1 MRKHILSNNKLRITL
16 LLTLQTL
23 QTLGTVGIALVI
35 NYLIDAIASAIS
47 TGNPSS
53 LIPALLSC
61 FAYALLLGII
71 IFLSERYKTATT
83 RHIMLYLRHGIIK
96 GLLNKSIPD
105 FQSTNSAEYITLLNQ
120 NISTLEENYLQ
131 MLLSIYESIISIL
144 IASLMLIY
152 INPIIAV
159 ISIAA
164 MAIPSFIP
172 KLFGTKLAHCQGS
185 VMQNSTSYNATIKD
199 ILNGFEVINAYKI
212 AEPIQQK
219 HSVAAIEL
227 ENSKARYGN
236 TMAKLYGLAN
246 TCSVFVQFLIMLLSG
261 GFAVYGFISLG
272 SIIAITQLTGQV
284 ISPAF
289 QLSSKIS
296 QLNSTVPIR
305 EQLENLLSAG
315 SNSNIQTNFT
325 NLESSLQLQ
334 NISGPNTETPIVK
347 CLEATFEA
355 GKKYAIVG
363 KSGSGKS
370 TLLKLLAG
378 FYNTYSGNIIVDMQH
393 YNTPCNLSL
402 ISQNVFL
409 FDDTIRNNITLYKE
423 YTQEELNRVIHL
435 AGLDDVIVSLESGID
450 TQVLENGAR
459 FSGGEKQRIAIARA
473 LLHNKKLLLLDE
485 ATSSLDNE
493 TAKKVEQNILDL
505 TGVTCISVTHR
516 LSSELLQKYD
526 AIYLMDHGEII
537 DCGSYN
543 ELIQRSASFISLY
556 SGNVA

>member
-1 MRKHILSNNKLRITL
+1 MRKHILSNNKLRIAL

-23 QTLGTVGIALVI
+23 QTFGTVGIALVI

-47 TGNPSS
+47 TGNHAS

-61 FAYALLLGII
+61 FTYAVLLGLI
-71 IFLSERYKTATT
+71 IFLSERYKTTTT
-83 RHIMLYLRHGIIK
+83 RHIMLKLRHSVVK

-144 IASLMLIY
+144 ISALMLIY

-159 ISIAA
+159 ISIVA

-172 KLFGTKLAHCQGS
+172 KFFGTKLARCQGT
-185 VMQNSTSYNATIKD
+185 VMQDSTNYNATIKD

-219 HSVAAIEL
+219 HSIAAIEL

-246 TCSVFVQFLIMLLSG
+246 MCSVFVQFLIMLLSG

-296 QLNSTVPIR
+296 QLNSTAPIR

-315 SNSNIQTNFT
+315 SNSNNQTNYID
-325 NLESSLQLQ
+325 LESRLQLH
-334 NISGPNTETPIVK
+334 NISGPNTESPIVK
-347 CLEATFEA
+347 CLNATFEA

-363 KSGSGKS
+363 RSGSGKS

-378 FYNTYSGNIIVDMQH
+378 FYNTYSGNMIIDMKH
-393 YNTPCNLSL
+393 NNTPCNLSL
-402 ISQNVFL
+402 ISQNIFL

-423 YTQEELNRVIHL
+423 YTQEELSRAIRL
-435 AGLDDVIVSLESGID
+435 AGLEDVISSLESGID
-450 TQVLENGAR
+450 TQVMENGAR

-493 TAKKVEQNILDL
+493 TAAKVEQNILDL

-516 LSSELLQKYD
+516 LSSELLQRYD
-526 AIYLMDHGEII
+526 AIYLMEQGEII

-543 ELIQRSASFISLY
+543 ELINRSAPFISLY
-556 SGNVA
+556 SSNVS

>member
-1 MRKHILSNNKLRITL
+1 MKKYILSNNKLRIAL
-16 LLTLQTL
+16 LLTLQTFR
-23 QTLGTVGIALVI
+23 TLGTVGIALVI
-35 NYLIDAIASAIS
+35 NHLIDAIASAIS
-47 TGNPSS
+47 TENLTS
-53 LIPALLSC
+53 LIPSLLFSFVYAALLG
-61 FAYALLLGII
+61 LI
-71 IFLSERYKTATT
+71 IFISERYKTTTT
-83 RHIMLYLRHGIIK
+83 RHIMLCLRHGVVK

-120 NISTLEENYLQ
+120 NINTLEENYLH

-152 INPIIAV
+152 INPIIAI
-159 ISIAA
+159 ISIVA

-172 KLFGTKLAHCQGS
+172 KFFGTKLACCQSAVMQGS
-185 VMQNSTSYNATIKD
+185 TNYNATIKD

-212 AEPIQQK
+212 AAPIQQK

-246 TCSVFVQFLIMLLSG
+246 MCSVFVQFLIMLLSG

-296 QLNSTVPIR
+296 QISSTVPIR
-305 EQLENLLSAG
+305 EQLETLISDD
-315 SNSNIQTNFT
+315 SHSSDQTNLVP
-325 NLESSLQLQ
+325 LESSLQLQ
-334 NISGPNTETPIVK
+334 NISGPNPETPIVR
-347 CLEATFEA
+347 CLSATFEA

-378 FYNTYSGNIIVDMQH
+378 FYDTYSGNMIVDMQH

-409 FDDTIRNNITLYKE
+409 FDDTIRNNITLYKD
-423 YTQEELNRVIHL
+423 YTQEELNRAVNL
-435 AGLDDVIVSLESGID
+435 AGLDDVIAGLESGID
-450 TQVLENGAR
+450 TPVMENGSR

-493 TAKKVEQNILDL
+493 TAAKIEQNILDL

-526 AIYLMDHGEII
+526 GIYLMDHGEII

-543 ELIQRSASFISLY
+543 ELIQHSDSFIALY
-556 SGNVA
+556 SSNIA